1 MGPKH
6 LDLCA
11 LSLGFCA
18 LSLCV
23 AACSS
28 SNNTPVGS
36 AGAQGTTST
45 AGSTTGPSATAGTSS
60 VPTAQAGTTATAPGT
75 AGMASSAA
83 GQIAA
88 GSGGRSSAGASGP
101 GDGAMAVAGST
112 AVGASGASGAPSSG
126 TGAPAAGMGASG
138 AGMGASAA
146 GAMAPAAGGC
156 TRESLKAL
164 IDSYF
169 KAMAAHDPSPLPKV
183 ANLKFTENAKT
194 IQLGDGLWKT
204 AGMPVFTRNVLD
216 TQSCGTV
223 TEAVVAENSGQVIFG
238 LRLKLDA
245 EQKLSEVETFV
256 VRSGG
261 FAFKPQGIVDS
272 KKDDWETVLDQSE
285 RTSKEDMNA
294 AANGYFDLFSKP
306 NTKVPFGMP
315 CYRIENGT
323 LTTPGGD
330 CGSGIPA
337 GNLQMTHRRFP
348 VVDLEAGI
356 TVGWVL
362 FGGSLLDFH
371 MFKFKSGKVQFI
383 NAVVG
388 PGATSS
394 GWD

>member
-1 MGPKH
+1 M
-6 LDLCA
+6 
-11 LSLGFCA
+11 
-18 LSLCV
+18 
-23 AACSS
+23 
-28 SNNTPVGS
+28 
-36 AGAQGTTST
+36 
-45 AGSTTGPSATAGTSS
+45 TGG
-60 VPTAQAGTTATAPGT
+60 VP
-75 AGMASSAA
+75 
-83 GQIAA
+83 
-88 GSGGRSSAGASGP
+88 
-101 GDGAMAVAGST
+101 
-112 AVGASGASGAPSSG
+112 
-126 TGAPAAGMGASG
+126 GAPAAGVVATAPSTAGVTASI
-138 AGMGASAA
+138 AGQTAAPSGGGASAGAGGQTA
-146 GAMAPAAGGC
+146 GAMAAVGGASGMVSSGAGGMPAAGMSASSAGGMPAAGMSASAGGGAASASSGC

-164 IDSYF
+164 IESYF
-169 KAMAAHDPSPLPKV
+169 TAMAAHDPAALPKA

-194 IQLGDGLWKT
+194 MQLGEGLWKT
-204 AGMPVFTRNVLD
+204 AGMPAFTRNVLD
-216 TQSCGTV
+216 TQTCGTV

-238 LRLKLDA
+238 LRLKLDG
-245 EQKLSEVETFV
+245 EQNLSEVETFV

-261 FAFKPQGIVDS
+261 FAFKPQGIIDS
-272 KKDDWETVLDQSE
+272 KKDDWETVLDPSE
-285 RTSKEDMNA
+285 RSTAEDMNA

-315 CYRIENGT
+315 CYRLENGT

-371 MFKFKSGKVQFI
+371 MFKFKGGKVQFI

-388 PGATSS
+388 PGATAS